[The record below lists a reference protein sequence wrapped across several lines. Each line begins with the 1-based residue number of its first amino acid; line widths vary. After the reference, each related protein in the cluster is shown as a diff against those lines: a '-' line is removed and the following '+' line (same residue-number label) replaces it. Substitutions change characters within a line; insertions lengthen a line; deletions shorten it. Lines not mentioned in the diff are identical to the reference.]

1 VIQICNFIGALFDG
15 IDECIDNNF
24 TKTLLKAVFLLA
36 FNSFLRLGEIL
47 VRSPKEA
54 GSVIQKQDVSFTY
67 CNRRPQSI
75 TMVIRHYKSI
85 KNNQP
90 VTITIEANHNN
101 LQLCPVRA
109 VHSHLENHSRV
120 DVLLFLCI
128 GGTPVTHSY
137 VTGQLTFILK
147 FLGID
152 PKFFKGHS
160 FRIGAATHATTLGFS
175 EPYIRQL
182 GRWNSNAIQRYIRIS
197 SFNL

>member
-1 VIQICNFIGALFDG
+1 LEKIIDG
-15 IDECIDNNF
+15 IDEYIDNNF

-36 FNSFLRLGEIL
+36 FNAFLRLGEIL
-47 VRSPKEA
+47 VRSPTF
-54 GSVIQKQDVSFTY
+54 QKQDVSFTY
-67 CNRRPQSI
+67 CNRRSQSL
-75 TMVIRHYKSI
+75 TLAIRHYKNI

-90 VTITIEANHNN
+90 VTIMIEANHNN

-182 GRWNSNAIQRYIRIS
+182 GRWNSIAIQRYIRIS

>member
-75 TMVIRHYKSI
+75 TLVIRHYKSI

-147 FLGID
+147 YLGID
-152 PKFFKGHS
+152 PKFFKAHS

-182 GRWNSNAIQRYIRIS
+182 GRWNSNAVQRYIRIS